1 MKHPEDKKLLLQ
13 KGGKML
19 WLRVTENRRWVQFTL
34 LGRRL
39 GMLGAEFV
47 SPNRLRE
54 VGRELMR
61 LANDMQGK
69 TGLRSVKGGK
79 RAF

>member
-19 WLRVTENRRWVQFTL
+19 WLRPTENMRWVQFTL
-34 LGRRL
+34 LGPRL

-61 LANDMQGK
+61 LANEMQRK
-69 TGLRSVKGGK
+69 TNLRSIKGGK
-79 RAF
+79 GAF